1 MCVHWFPQWT
11 AVSYSRWIERSIHLC
26 FRTPRARF
34 PRTRLL
40 SRAPVV
46 ISTLPV
52 VRTTGWPCDLG
63 SLNVSEFGER

>member
-46 ISTLPV
+46 ISTLP
-52 VRTTGWPCDLG
+52 GDLG